1 MSKYLIIEIQLLVC
15 RGYVQENLYL
25 FYTIYKFI
33 YSSNNSQDKNRI
45 KTEIWDLS
53 LSISL
58 EKYTWNSVIY
68 REILI

>member
-15 RGYVQENLYL
+15 SGYVQENLYL

-45 KTEIWDLS
+45 KTEI
-53 LSISL
+53 
-58 EKYTWNSVIY
+58 
-68 REILI
+68 